1 MFDIVRDICISSHG
15 SYFLGEWQVMPN
27 DYLYLSAFGIL
38 LSNTLAKSTPF
49 VIINNLVEKRG
60 KHFENVR
67 DIKEEEEE
75 EKVILRDIIT
85 YTTTSTTATAAA
97 KIIIIKEEQQAIK
110 LSPAA
115 LSSVLIPPVS
125 SFVAPKKQ
133 KESRIKKVEKVKNAK
148 GTFKLQS
155 TNVDESILPC
165 FDFRDCEL

>member
-97 KIIIIKEEQQAIK
+97 KIIIKEEQQAIK

-125 SFVAPKKQ
+125 SFVVPKKQ